1 MSKFKS
7 SWVRNTRQKLGG
19 NVYYMLKGQQVARE
33 LPASV
38 ANPRTDS
45 QMSQRVKL
53 ANLVAMYRCMKS
65 FMPKAWENKGRTLS
79 DYNAFVRANLVN
91 SPVALTKGEAA
102 SGACVVAPYKVCEGT
117 LSPIELTARE
127 GGFISNL
134 GLGALQIEST
144 TTVADFSAALI
155 ANNNGIQYGDQLSF
169 VQLIQQTSDV
179 TGNPY
184 VVMRKYEVTLSS
196 STDEI
201 GGYLPMDLLQS
212 DNGYLAVV
220 EDTPVGGIFF
230 CLSRKNGSKILVS
243 TQYIVM
249 DDNTVLD
256 IYSSAEHIQMAKSSY
271 GETTEV
277 FLSPVSTGG
286 SNSAV
291 SPTLSILAA
300 KLNSG
305 DYVQGGGYLGMLT
318 PATGFTITLRCNKA
332 GVQTPDSVTMTA
344 YSPSTPQTASSVNVV
359 GSEIVATFGS
369 FAGQSPAPVY
379 EVTAT
384 IDGQTYTLRFA
395 EEGTGDGVTE

>member
-1 MSKFKS
+1 MAIFKS
-7 SWVRNTRQKLGG
+7 SWVRNVRKKQGG
-19 NVYYMLKGQQVARE
+19 NVYYTLKGQQVSRE
-33 LPASV
+33 IPANV
-38 ANPRTDS
+38 ANPRTDL

-79 DYNAFVRANLVN
+79 DYNAFVRSNLTN

-117 LSPIELTARE
+117 LSPIELTAQE

-144 TTVADFSAALI
+144 TTVAEFSEALI

-184 VVMRKYEVTLSS
+184 VVMRKYEVTLST

-201 GGYLPMDLLQS
+201 GNYLPMDLLQS

-249 DDNTVLD
+249 DDRTVLD
-256 IYSSAEHIQMAKSSY
+256 IYSSAEHIQAAKSSY

-286 SNSAV
+286 SNSGV
-291 SPTLSILAA
+291 PTTLSLLAA
-300 KLNSG
+300 QLNSG
-305 DYVQGGGYLGMLT
+305 EYVQGGGFLGTLT
-318 PATGFTITLRCNKA
+318 PATGFTIKLKFNRPFVGN
-332 GVQTPDSVTMTA
+332 PDSVSMIA
-344 YSPSTPQTASSVNVV
+344 YNPSTPQTATNVTTLGREV
-359 GSEIVATFGS
+359 TATFGS
-369 FAGQSPAPVY
+369 FAGGSVAPVY
-379 EVTAT
+379 KVSAVV
-384 IDGQTYTLRFA
+384 DGQTYTLEFA
-395 EEGTGDGVTE
+395 DEDTGDGVTE

>member
-1 MSKFKS
+1 MAIFKS
-7 SWVRNTRQKLGG
+7 SWVRNVRKKQGG
-19 NVYYMLKGQQVARE
+19 NVYYTLKGQQVSRE
-33 LPASV
+33 IPANV

-79 DYNAFVRANLVN
+79 DYNAFVRANLTN

-117 LSPIELTARE
+117 LSPIELTTQE

-134 GLGALQIEST
+134 GLGDLQIESD

-155 ANNNGIQYGDQLSF
+155 GNNNGIQYGDQLSF

-184 VVMRKYEVTLSS
+184 VVMRKYEVTLST

-201 GGYLPMDLLQS
+201 GDYLPMDLLQS

-249 DDNTVLD
+249 DDRTVLD

-305 DYVQGGGYLGMLT
+305 DYVQSGGYLGMLT
-318 PATGFTITLRCNKA
+318 PATGFTITLRCNKPNI
-332 GVQTPDSVTMTA
+332 PDSITVAMTPYLA
-344 YSPSTPQTASSVNVV
+344 GINQTANSVEVTGN
-359 GSEIVATFGS
+359 EIVATFGS
-369 FAGQSPAPVY
+369 FSGQSQSPVY
-379 EVTAT
+379 EVAAI

-395 EEGTGDGVTE
+395 EDASGDGVTE